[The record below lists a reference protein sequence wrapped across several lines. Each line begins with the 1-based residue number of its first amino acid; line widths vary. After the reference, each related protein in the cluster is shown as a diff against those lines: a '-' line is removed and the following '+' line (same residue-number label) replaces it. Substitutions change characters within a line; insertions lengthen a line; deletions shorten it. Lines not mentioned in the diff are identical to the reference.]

1 MRCPGRGLVRTRG
14 PVFRSEERAS
24 GYGHGGFRRVRA
36 GIRCEIRGVGKLER
50 GTDGRGEE
58 AGILKG
64 EKFDFLGGRQSL
76 RSFLFLLLGFFD
88 RVAHRA
94 RVGAVEGFFRT
105 GKD

>member
-1 MRCPGRGLVRTRG
+1 MRHPGRGLGRTRG

-36 GIRCEIRGVGKLER
+36 GIRREMRGVGKLKR
-50 GTDGRGEE
+50 GTDGRREE
-58 AGILKG
+58 AGVLKG
-64 EKFDFLGGRQSL
+64 EKFDFLSGRKSL

-94 RVGAVEGFFRT
+94 RVDAVEGFFGT
-105 GKD
+105 GED